1 MDMVLA
7 LIARLHGKE
16 VAIALANNIE
26 LEWHQD
32 STRDPFAALNGLV
45 PS

>member
-1 MDMVLA
+1 MTLA
-7 LIARLHGKE
+7 LIARLHGE
-16 VAIALANNIE
+16 QVATALASGIE

-32 STRDPFAALNGLV
+32 SSWDPFAVLNGLV